1 MEIDVQSYRQVW
13 HHKER
18 ADHLCWIFSLSA
30 TDMVRIV
37 EEPGCVEFIYRPTA
51 VVQSLVDSGKP
62 FKVTGKS
69 TMFAVINPFAR
80 INVRAQW
87 TLEGDNPF

>member
-18 ADHLCWIFSLSA
+18 ADHLAWIFSLS
-30 TDMVRIV
+30 TSDMVRIV
-37 EEPGCVEFIYRPTA
+37 EEPGRVEFIYRPTA

-80 INVRAQW
+80 ISAKAQW